1 MEFVLKELAK
11 KYGMEFHEETDKHLC
26 YIDMTLEKLSL
37 TVVHYK
43 TDNSFLLC
51 YYFRDYE
58 YQRAFRDINALEE
71 KLVHILKIYKDYLIK
86 RKLDR
91 IEGDF

>member
-1 MEFVLKELAK
+1 
-11 KYGMEFHEETDKHLC
+11 MEFHEETDKHLC
-26 YIDMTLEKLSL
+26 YIDITLEKLSL

-51 YYFRDYE
+51 YYFRGYE
-58 YQRAFRDINALEE
+58 YQKTFKNEYELEG
-71 KLVHILKIYKDYLIK
+71 KIVELLRKYKDYLIK
-86 RKLDR
+86 SKLDR